1 MLSAKK
7 RLTGIVFARRN
18 AFVAEIPFDMAKCRI
33 KGDWHKYEVQF
44 FLTRD

>member
-1 MLSAKK
+1 MAEAAIA
-7 RLTGIVFARRN
+7 GMVFAKEN
-18 AFVAEIPFDMAKCRI
+18 AFVAKIPFDMARCRI